1 MKKLYA
7 CILCLEGFSSMNY
20 IVFDLEWNQCPYGKG
35 QENERIPF
43 EIIEIGA
50 VKLNS
55 EKQIID
61 QYQVLIQPR
70 VYKKL
75 HFRTKEIIG
84 LEMKDLEKGT
94 AFYKAIREFLK
105 WCGED
110 YRFCTW
116 GSSDLL
122 ELQRNMKYYGVLQL
136 MKGPLA
142 FLDVQKLFSLDWED
156 GESRKSLE
164 YAVDFFELDKQM
176 NFHRALSDAWYTAQ
190 IFSRLHDD
198 VTDVFYSI
206 DCYQNPRSREEEIH
220 VIYPGYEKYISR
232 EFPSKEDAML
242 DKEVLSSRCFL
253 CGKNVRKKIRWFSQ
267 GQKNYFCLAYCP
279 RHGWMKG
286 KIRMKKAE
294 NGNVFAVKTMK
305 ITDETEAMEI
315 REKKEEIKRKRREKR
330 RQEKRAE
337 KRMQG

>member
-1 MKKLYA
+1 
-7 CILCLEGFSSMNY
+7 MNY

-61 QYQVLIQPR
+61 QYQVLIRPQ

-75 HFRTKEIIG
+75 HFRTKEIIQ
-84 LEMKDLEKGT
+84 LDMKDLEQGQ
-94 AFYKAIREFLK
+94 AFYKAIREFLR

-116 GSSDLL
+116 GNSDLL

-136 MKGPLA
+136 LKGPIP
-142 FLDVQKLFSLDWED
+142 FLDAQKLFSLDYED

-164 YAVDFFELDKQM
+164 YAVDFLQIEKRKD
-176 NFHRALSDAWYTAQ
+176 FHRALADAWYTAQ
-190 IFSRLHDD
+190 VFSMLHND
-198 VTDVFYSI
+198 VADVFYSI
-206 DCYQNPRSREEEIH
+206 DCYQNPQKKEEEIY

-232 EFPSKEDAML
+232 EFPSKEDALM
-242 DKEVLSSRCFL
+242 DKEITSSRCFL
-253 CGKNVRKKIRWFSQ
+253 CGKNVRKKIRWFAN
-267 GQKNYFCLAYCP
+267 GQKNYYCLAYCP

-294 NGNVFAVKTMK
+294 NGNTFVVKTMK
-305 ITDETEAMEI
+305 ITDEAEAQMI

-330 RQEKRAE
+330 RQEK
-337 KRMQG
+337 KK

>member
-1 MKKLYA
+1 
-7 CILCLEGFSSMNY
+7 MNY

-61 QYQVLIQPR
+61 QYQVLIHPQ

-75 HFRTKEIIG
+75 HFRTKEIIQ
-84 LEMKDLEKGT
+84 LDMKDLEQGQ
-94 AFYKAIREFLK
+94 AFYKAVREFLR

-116 GSSDLL
+116 GNSDLL

-136 MKGPLA
+136 LKGPIA
-142 FLDVQKLFSLDWED
+142 FLDVQKLFSLDCED
-156 GESRKSLE
+156 GESRKALE
-164 YAVDFFELDKQM
+164 YAVDFLQIEKTKD
-176 NFHRALSDAWYTAQ
+176 FHRALADAWYTAQ
-190 IFSRLHDD
+190 VFARLQDD
-198 VTDVFYSI
+198 ITDIFYSI
-206 DCYQNPRSREEEIH
+206 DCYQNPQKKEEEIH

-242 DKEVLSSRCFL
+242 DKEITSSRCFL
-253 CGKNVRKKIRWFSQ
+253 CGKNVRKKIRWFAN
-267 GQKNYFCLAYCP
+267 GQKNYYCLAYCP
-279 RHGWMKG
+279 HHGWMKG

-294 NGNVFAVKTMK
+294 TGNVFAVKTMK
-305 ITDETEAMEI
+305 LTDETEAMMI

-330 RQEKRAE
+330 RQEK
-337 KRMQG
+337 KK